1 MNVLPLITQIAVI
14 FTLVALI
21 WLTYQAFRKKPAWGL
36 AVMLLSPVSAV
47 FFGIKYWDDEKKAF
61 LTYIMSFVTAA
72 TLALYLFTTWGGWEL
87 IRTTY
92 HVDRGIQSRMLT
104 ARDAEHFMKA
114 NLSFSEKSGLNI
126 QNEARMEQVSKK
138 LASEAEAVA
147 AEAMAAREPV
157 AAEPA
162 ETRNLDV
169 DTISKKVAV
178 TKERYRLVYLPIKVA
193 DAKNHVGSTVKVTRK
208 NVPEKEYRLIG
219 ASGRRIELTQHAG
232 RGSYSFHYRTR
243 DIEKIRVLTRQ
254 QY

>member
-21 WLTYQAFRKKPAWGL
+21 WLTVQAFRKKPAWGL

-47 FFGIKYWDDEKKAF
+47 FFGIKYWGDEKKAF
-61 LTYIMSFVTAA
+61 LTYIMSFVTTA
-72 TLALYLFTTWGGWEL
+72 TLALYLFSTWGGWEL

-104 ARDAEHFMKA
+104 AQDAEHFMKA
-114 NLSFSEKSGLNI
+114 SLSFTEKSGLNI
-126 QNEARMEQVSKK
+126 QDEARMDQVSKK
-138 LASEAEAVA
+138 LASEAEAQAAREQAA
-147 AEAMAAREPV
+147 AEAAKDDNM
-157 AAEPA
+157 
-162 ETRNLDV
+162 DV
-169 DTISKKVAV
+169 DTIAKKVAA

-193 DAKNHVGSTVKVTRK
+193 DAKNHVGSTVKITRK

-219 ASGRRIELTQHAG
+219 ASGRRLELSQHAG
-232 RGSYSFHYRTR
+232 RGSYSFHYNTR